1 MKYSCRRWGNGWGP
15 SSECGALFNISMM
28 EPWTT
33 SSSMALPARSPY
45 FNNVNQYHWG
55 NGTVMIVREC
65 YIGDAVPLKAVVIL
79 GAVVT
84 APRPVGI
91 ERVQIRKVVEIEA
104 RCVENVAIL
113 TFAENGARLPR
124 SICKEAT
131 RSVTILWNIPAVAT
145 RWKTVGAFEPIAQFN
160 ERFINMIRRS
170 SGLVLINIDIQL
182 SKSARELVTKW
193 LPVNLDCLDS
203 GRHYERGSC
212 GADARKY
219 W

>member
-1 MKYSCRRWGNGWGP
+1 
-15 SSECGALFNISMM
+15 
-28 EPWTT
+28 
-33 SSSMALPARSPY
+33 
-45 FNNVNQYHWG
+45 
-55 NGTVMIVREC
+55 MIVREC

-131 RSVTILWNIPAVAT
+131 PSVTILWNIPAVAT

-160 ERFINMIRRS
+160 ERLINMIRRS

-182 SKSARELVTKW
+182 SKSARELVTK
-193 LPVNLDCLDS
+193 
-203 GRHYERGSC
+203 
-212 GADARKY
+212 
-219 W
+219 